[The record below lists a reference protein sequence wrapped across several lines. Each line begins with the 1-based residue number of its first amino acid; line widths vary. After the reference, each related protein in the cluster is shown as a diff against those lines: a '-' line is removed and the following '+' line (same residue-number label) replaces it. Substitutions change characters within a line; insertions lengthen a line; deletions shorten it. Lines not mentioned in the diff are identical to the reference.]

1 MRQVRPMLNVIPRA
15 WRVALTVPIRYR
27 TAGEERWLESRMLNV
42 SESGMLFGPTRLE
55 PGARLEVIFSAPVD
69 IAPFGAGKVF
79 CVGETVRITQSGAA
93 AVRFEE
99 CRFLLET

>member
-1 MRQVRPMLNVIPRA
+1 MLNVTPRA
-15 WRVALTVPIRYR
+15 RRVALTVPIRYR
-27 TAGEERWLESRMLNV
+27 TAGGAERWLEGRMLNV
-42 SESGMLFGPTRLE
+42 SESGVLFGPTRLE

-69 IAPFGAGKVF
+69 IAPLGAGKVF

-99 CRFLLET
+99 CRFLLER